1 VSFSTAHR
9 WAFHNLRVDVH
20 RGRDPRVT
28 HLAAQM
34 EEAVRDV
41 EESSR
46 NLHLAAKS
54 IGMTEEAAKFL
65 VATSGQLIY
74 T

>member
-1 VSFSTAHR
+1 MKNQTGKETLKRLTKKYRSLGLSETEAK
-9 WAFHNLRVDVH
+9 
-20 RGRDPRVT
+20 
-28 HLAAQM
+28 LAAQM

-54 IGMTEEAAKFL
+54 IGMTEEAAKSL
-65 VATSGQLIY
+65 VATQVS
-74 T
+74 

>member
-1 VSFSTAHR
+1 
-9 WAFHNLRVDVH
+9 
-20 RGRDPRVT
+20 
-28 HLAAQM
+28 M